1 MRVNPDPIPDLLA
14 ALNQDQLQ
22 TQIATTQLGTGR
34 SVNQPSDNPTAA
46 ALLVDNNDQATF
58 NSGYLS
64 SLTAIQGQL
73 STADSTLSSV
83 TTALQRAISLGVSAG
98 DGTLSDSDR
107 AAIANEVQEIQSELV
122 SLANTTY
129 EGHYI
134 FAGTDTTAAPFVAD
148 RTALSG
154 VSYVGNTDVNQ
165 VAIGSGDQLAVNVP
179 GSQLFSASG
188 SDVFLAINSLIQ
200 ALQPGPNG
208 VDTTGIINATN
219 AISTASSYLSTQRV
233 FYGNAENQAQSQTTY
248 LNTAK
253 LQITQQQSALGA
265 ADLSVD
271 ATDLSQSTIDT
282 QATLAAISKLTQDNL
297 FDYLK

>member
-14 ALNQDQLQ
+14 ALNQDKLQ
-22 TQIATTQLGTGR
+22 TQLATTQLATGR

-46 ALLVDNNDQATF
+46 ALLVENNDQATF

-64 SLTAIQGQL
+64 SLSAIQGQL

-83 TTALQRAISLGVSAG
+83 TTALQRAVSLGVAAG

-107 AAIANEVQEIQSELV
+107 AAIANEVQEIQSQLV

-129 EGHYI
+129 EGHYL
-134 FAGTDTTAAPFVAD
+134 FAGTDTTKVPFVAD

-165 VAIGSGDQLAVNVP
+165 VAIGSGDQLAINVP

-188 SDVFLAINSLIQ
+188 SDVFLAINSLIE

-208 VDTTGIINATN
+208 VNTTGIINATN
-219 AISTASSYLSTQRV
+219 AISGASSYLSTQRV
-233 FYGNAENQAQSQTTY
+233 FYGNAENQAQAQTTY
-248 LNTAK
+248 LNAAK
-253 LQITQQQSALGA
+253 LQIAQQETTLGA
-265 ADLSVD
+265 ADLSVA
-271 ATDLSQSTIDT
+271 ATNLSQSTVDT
-282 QATLAAISKLTQDNL
+282 QAALAAISKLTQNNL
-297 FDYLK
+297 FDYIK